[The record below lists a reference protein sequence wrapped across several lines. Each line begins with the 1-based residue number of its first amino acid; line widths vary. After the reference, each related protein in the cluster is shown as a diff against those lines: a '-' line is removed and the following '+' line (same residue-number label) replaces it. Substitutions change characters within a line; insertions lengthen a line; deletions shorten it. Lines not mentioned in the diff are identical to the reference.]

1 MSGVGSTYRILKYA
15 TIGAIH
21 TVEIK
26 KLIKMSKYLHH
37 LNPLNNV
44 FFYDTRTK
52 TIPTGKIGDVKQQLR
67 KNHPGNKTLL
77 YIFFYKYLKII
88 GNDKY
93 FSTQLL
99 SDKAKK
105 FKEFLDKKTEINFA
119 HYIVYFADEE
129 GNIHFYSIHNN
140 VFYTLPQ
147 YNRVFRK
154 NGGFYE
160 LSDNVIDL
168 NSKCLSVEFLE
179 LRAKLMNME
188 MSRKHFDGTAKDY
201 NNIDEFKTRIGVRKS
216 LILLNLE
223 KICQILHYHFCGVNG
238 LYNSFKPEL
247 LDLSICGN
255 LHFEY
260 SHRHHY
266 TKLGPFK
273 VLSVEHRDKF
283 RLFPKIHYRVNGNLE
298 ILAAQELF
306 KKNHKPVNLN
316 TLTRVLTTKKYLDL
330 WKEKTQKLISEREQ
344 EKQTLNK
351 MIDEEKQKED
361 SYIETI
367 KKDKDFTKQLE
378 GYLQQ
383 KINEYKDET
392 IIDEKIPGNITTA
405 IETDLQSNPQTP
417 SEQKKATVDMLHN
430 LESRQSLSS
439 QTSSIDFE
447 DKPMDLSIPPES
459 NDFDD
464 SYVNYLTSNY
474 QELIDIEEQY
484 EDDFYLGME
493 KETPAL
499 PSVIQSNSDPDYIK
513 IVNFKQ
519 IMDLILRSSA
529 QGFKDKTEE
538 MSLATRIL
546 IYELAFRYLN
556 KNTINDV
563 STKHIINDKVESLKK
578 SLGMAAPESFYF
590 EEINNAISSISTNK
604 TLSTDDDKYDLEEL
618 NKELEKK
625 LDDIIIKEQ
634 NKTKGGG
641 EIQEGGGGG
650 FKMFSK
656 KIDDMQ
662 QKTYKLT
669 YEDLEYGFTN
679 KDIFKDKE
687 TEYKDI
693 INQIQY
699 ILNYTGGKFE
709 AKPFSPLRLNTLYKN
724 RRNIIIRNTSQYI
737 IETARFSQNN
747 FYYPKQWKG
756 IANTTTSPYILM
768 FNIANS
774 ANKRKGVGH
783 FGGGNK
789 NEIGKKLNSKKLINK
804 NKINKIRS
812 KKNIIRL

>member
-344 EKQTLNK
+344 EKQTLK
-351 MIDEEKQKED
+351 AEEIVDVSLIEQIDK
-361 SYIETI
+361 Y
-367 KKDKDFTKQLE
+367 
-378 GYLQQ
+378 
-383 KINEYKDET
+383 NDET
-392 IIDEKIPGNITTA
+392 IPDEKIPGNITTA

-439 QTSSIDFE
+439 QTSSIDFYIE
-447 DKPMDLSIPPES
+447 DEPMDLSIPPEL
-459 NDFDD
+459 NDFNEY
-464 SYVNYLTSNY
+464 YVNYLTSNY

-499 PSVIQSNSDPDYIK
+499 PSGIQSNPDYIK
-513 IVNFKQ
+513 IYNFKE
-519 IMDLILRSSA
+519 IMDLILRSAA
-529 QGFKDKTEE
+529 QGFKDDIENI
-538 MSLATRIL
+538 SLATRIL
-546 IYELAFRYLN
+546 IYELGFIYLPN
-556 KNTINDV
+556 DTINNV

-590 EEINNAISSISTNK
+590 EEINNAISSISNNK
-604 TLSTDDDKYDLEEL
+604 TLSTDDDKYDLEKL
-618 NKELEKK
+618 NKELENK
-625 LDDIIIKEQ
+625 LDKIIEEQ

-687 TEYKDI
+687 TDYKDI

-774 ANKRKGVGH
+774 ANKRAGVGH
-783 FGGGNK
+783 FGGGSK
-789 NEIGKKLNSKKLINK
+789 NEIGKKFNSKKLIRK
-804 NKINKIRS
+804 NRINKIRS